1 MRNINRK
8 NPERGAVVV
17 EFALVL
23 PLLMLLLMGIIEFG
37 LLFYN
42 QQVLT
47 NASREGA
54 RAGIGFYP
62 VPPALDTRLSVDGI
76 NTIVVEYCDER
87 LIRFNTATD
96 PIPMVDGVAGNY
108 PETLSVTVS
117 YVYTFLVPSLL
128 GFPPGMLDIQLV
140 AKTEMRMELAPGS

>member
-1 MRNINRK
+1 MRDINQK

-23 PLLMLLLMGIIEFG
+23 PFLMFLLMGIIEFG

-54 RAGIGFYP
+54 RAGISH
-62 VPPALDTRLSVDGI
+62 LSGSDI
-76 NTIVVEYCDER
+76 KDIVVNYSQAR
-87 LIRFNTATD
+87 LITFGTGPNVDPDNVDVVPLDPVSATF
-96 PIPMVDGVAGNY
+96 A
-108 PETLSVTVS
+108 EELTVS
-117 YVYTFLVPSLL
+117 IIYDYTFLVPELL
-128 GFPPGMLDIQLV
+128 GFGTSMQLS
-140 AKTEMRMELAPGS
+140 AKTVMNMERDI

>member
-8 NPERGAVVV
+8 NPERGAVIV

-23 PLLMLLLMGIIEFG
+23 PLLMFLLMGMIEFG

-54 RAGIGFYP
+54 RSGIARF
-62 VPPALDTRLSVDGI
+62 DENSDGLF
-76 NTIVVEYCDER
+76 DESDIFDVIDKYWNDR
-87 LIRFNTATD
+87 LITFGTAPVVNKTA
-96 PIPMVDGVAGNY
+96 DGEEGPYGAAL
-108 PETLSVTVS
+108 TVTVNCN
-117 YVYTFLVPSLL
+117 YTFLVPELL
-128 GFPPGMLDIQLV
+128 GFNTTIPLSAATVMQMEDVIPPS
-140 AKTEMRMELAPGS
+140 T